1 MTMKQETSKIEHF
14 ISIQDL
20 DKDGLINLIDLAL
33 DIKSNRTRPSID
45 GKSLALLF
53 EKPSLRTRI
62 AFELGMSQMDGFSV
76 NFDEEELQMGKRE
89 ALKDISKVLSRYVD
103 AVAARVLDHKTLLEL
118 KKYSTVPV
126 INALSD
132 IEHPCQALADL
143 MTIKEK
149 KGTFKGL
156 KLVFIGDGNNVA
168 SSLALACALV
178 GINFVISS
186 PPNYG
191 LPEPITKASSEIAS
205 YSSWSLDSIQD
216 PTEAVEE
223 ADIIY
228 TDVWTSMGQES
239 EADERNI
246 AFKNYTITKSLLS
259 KGKKDVLFLHDLPA
273 HRGEEV
279 EDGVIESPQSAV
291 FDQAEN
297 RLHTQKALLSMIL
310 STKQLKSL

>member
-1 MTMKQETSKIEHF
+1 M
-14 ISIQDL
+14 L
-20 DKDGLINLIDLAL
+20 
-33 DIKSNRTRPSID
+33 
-45 GKSLALLF
+45 
-53 EKPSLRTRI
+53 
-62 AFELGMSQMDGFSV
+62 
-76 NFDEEELQMGKRE
+76 
-89 ALKDISKVLSRYVD
+89 Y
-103 AVAARVLDHKTLLEL
+103 LLEL
-118 KKYSTVPV
+118 KQYSTVPV

-149 KGTFKGL
+149 KGTLKGL

-178 GINFVISS
+178 GINFVMSS
-186 PPNYG
+186 PQNYG
-191 LPEPITKASSEIAS
+191 LPKPIIKASNDIAS
-205 YSSWSLDSIQD
+205 YSDWSLNIIQN
-216 PTEAVEE
+216 PIEAIEE

-239 EADERNI
+239 ETDERNV
-246 AFKNYTITKSLLS
+246 AFKNYTVTNSLLG
-259 KGKKDVLFLHDLPA
+259 KAKKDVLFLHDLPA

>member
-1 MTMKQETSKIEHF
+1 MKQETSKIGHF

-33 DIKSNRTRPSID
+33 DIKSNRTRPSIN

-89 ALKDISKVLSRYVD
+89 SLKDISKVLSRYVD
-103 AVAARVLDHKTLLEL
+103 AVAARVVDHKTLLEL

-143 MTIKEK
+143 MTIKVK

-186 PPNYG
+186 PQNYG
-191 LPEPITKASSEIAS
+191 LPEPIIKASSEIAT
-205 YSSWSLDSIQD
+205 YSNWSLNSIQD

-239 EADERNI
+239 ETDERNI
-246 AFKNYTITKSLLS
+246 AFKNYTVTKSLLG
-259 KGKKDVLFLHDLPA
+259 KAKKDVLFLHDLPA

>member
-1 MTMKQETSKIEHF
+1 MKQETRKLRHF

-33 DIKSNRTRPSID
+33 DIKSNRTRPSMS

-62 AFELGMSQMDGFSV
+62 AFELGMSQMGGFSV

-89 ALKDISKVLSRYVD
+89 TLKDISKVLSRYVD

-118 KKYSTVPV
+118 KQYSTVPV

-149 KGTFKGL
+149 KGTLKGL

-178 GINFVISS
+178 GINFVMSS
-186 PPNYG
+186 PQNYG
-191 LPEPITKASSEIAS
+191 LPKPIIKASNDIAS
-205 YSSWSLDSIQD
+205 YSDWSLNIIQN
-216 PTEAVEE
+216 PIEAIEE

-239 EADERNI
+239 ETDERNV
-246 AFKNYTITKSLLS
+246 AFKNYTVTNSLLG
-259 KGKKDVLFLHDLPA
+259 KAKKDVLFLHDLPA

-310 STKQLKSL
+310 STKQLKNL

>member
-1 MTMKQETSKIEHF
+1 MKQETRKLRHF

-20 DKDGLINLIDLAL
+20 DKDGVINLIDFAL
-33 DIKSNRTRPSID
+33 DIKSKRTRPSIN

-103 AVAARVLDHKTLLEL
+103 AVAARVVDHKTLLEL

-186 PPNYG
+186 PQNYG
-191 LPEPITKASSEIAS
+191 LPEPIIKASSEIAT
-205 YSSWSLDSIQD
+205 YSNWSLNSIQD

-239 EADERNI
+239 ETNERNI
-246 AFKNYTITKSLLS
+246 AFKNYTVTKSLLG
-259 KGKKDVLFLHDLPA
+259 KAKKDVLFLHDLPA

>member
-1 MTMKQETSKIEHF
+1 MKQETSKIGHF

-33 DIKSNRTRPSID
+33 DIKSNRTRPSIN

-103 AVAARVLDHKTLLEL
+103 AVAARVVDHKTLLEL

-186 PPNYG
+186 PQNYG
-191 LPEPITKASSEIAS
+191 LPEPIIKASSEIAT
-205 YSSWSLDSIQD
+205 YSNWSLNSIQD

-239 EADERNI
+239 ETNERNI
-246 AFKNYTITKSLLS
+246 AFKNYTVTKSLLG
-259 KGKKDVLFLHDLPA
+259 KAKKDVLFLHDLPA

>member
-1 MTMKQETSKIEHF
+1 MKQETRKLRHF

-33 DIKSNRTRPSID
+33 DIKSNRTRPSMS

-62 AFELGMSQMDGFSV
+62 AFELGMSQMGGFSV

-89 ALKDISKVLSRYVD
+89 TLKDISKVLSRYVD

-118 KKYSTVPV
+118 KQYSTVPV

-149 KGTFKGL
+149 KGTLKGL

-178 GINFVISS
+178 GINFVMSS
-186 PPNYG
+186 PQNYG
-191 LPEPITKASSEIAS
+191 LPKPIIKASNDIAS
-205 YSSWSLDSIQD
+205 YSDWSLNIIQN
-216 PTEAVEE
+216 PIEAIEE

-239 EADERNI
+239 ETDERNV
-246 AFKNYTITKSLLS
+246 AFKNYTVTNSLLG
-259 KGKKDVLFLHDLPA
+259 KAKKDVLFLHDLPA

>member
-1 MTMKQETSKIEHF
+1 MKQETSKIGHF

-33 DIKSNRTRPSID
+33 DIKSNRTRPSIN

-103 AVAARVLDHKTLLEL
+103 AVAARVVDHKTLLEL

-186 PPNYG
+186 PQNYG
-191 LPEPITKASSEIAS
+191 LPEPIIKASSEIAT
-205 YSSWSLDSIQD
+205 YSNWSLNSIQD

-239 EADERNI
+239 ETDERNI
-246 AFKNYTITKSLLS
+246 AFKNYTVTKSLLG
-259 KGKKDVLFLHDLPA
+259 KAKKDVLFLHDLPA

>member
-1 MTMKQETSKIEHF
+1 MKQETSKIEHF

-103 AVAARVLDHKTLLEL
+103 AVAARVVDHKTLLEL

-143 MTIKEK
+143 MTIKVK

-186 PPNYG
+186 PQNYG
-191 LPEPITKASSEIAS
+191 VPEPIIKASSEIAT
-205 YSSWSLDSIQD
+205 YSNWSLNSIQD

-239 EADERNI
+239 ETDERNI
-246 AFKNYTITKSLLS
+246 AFKNYTVTKSLLG
-259 KGKKDVLFLHDLPA
+259 KAKKDVLFLHDLPA

>member
-1 MTMKQETSKIEHF
+1 MKQETSKIGHF

-89 ALKDISKVLSRYVD
+89 SLKDISKVLSRYVD
-103 AVAARVLDHKTLLEL
+103 AVAARVVDHKTLLEL

-143 MTIKEK
+143 MTIKVK

-186 PPNYG
+186 PQNYG
-191 LPEPITKASSEIAS
+191 LPEPIIKASSEIAT
-205 YSSWSLDSIQD
+205 YSNWSLNSIQD

-239 EADERNI
+239 ETDERNI
-246 AFKNYTITKSLLS
+246 AFKNYTVTKSLLG
-259 KGKKDVLFLHDLPA
+259 KAKKDVLFLHDLPA

>member
-1 MTMKQETSKIEHF
+1 
-14 ISIQDL
+14 
-20 DKDGLINLIDLAL
+20 
-33 DIKSNRTRPSID
+33 
-45 GKSLALLF
+45 
-53 EKPSLRTRI
+53 
-62 AFELGMSQMDGFSV
+62 
-76 NFDEEELQMGKRE
+76 MGKRE
-89 ALKDISKVLSRYVD
+89 SLKDISKVLSRYVD
-103 AVAARVLDHKTLLEL
+103 AVAARVVDHKTLLEL

-143 MTIKEK
+143 MTIKVK

-186 PPNYG
+186 PQNYG
-191 LPEPITKASSEIAS
+191 LPEPIIKASSEIAT
-205 YSSWSLDSIQD
+205 YSNWSLNSIQD

-239 EADERNI
+239 ETDERNI
-246 AFKNYTITKSLLS
+246 AFKNYTVTKSLLG
-259 KGKKDVLFLHDLPA
+259 KAKKDVLFLHDLPA

>member
-1 MTMKQETSKIEHF
+1 M
-14 ISIQDL
+14 
-20 DKDGLINLIDLAL
+20 
-33 DIKSNRTRPSID
+33 
-45 GKSLALLF
+45 
-53 EKPSLRTRI
+53 
-62 AFELGMSQMDGFSV
+62 
-76 NFDEEELQMGKRE
+76 
-89 ALKDISKVLSRYVD
+89 
-103 AVAARVLDHKTLLEL
+103 
-118 KKYSTVPV
+118 
-126 INALSD
+126 
-132 IEHPCQALADL
+132 
-143 MTIKEK
+143 
-149 KGTFKGL
+149 
-156 KLVFIGDGNNVA
+156 FIGDGNNVA

-239 EADERNI
+239 ETDERNI

>member
-1 MTMKQETSKIEHF
+1 MCIR
-14 ISIQDL
+14 D
-20 DKDGLINLIDLAL
+20 
-33 DIKSNRTRPSID
+33 R
-45 GKSLALLF
+45 
-53 EKPSLRTRI
+53 
-62 AFELGMSQMDGFSV
+62 
-76 NFDEEELQMGKRE
+76 
-89 ALKDISKVLSRYVD
+89 
-103 AVAARVLDHKTLLEL
+103 
-118 KKYSTVPV
+118 YSTVPV

-239 EADERNI
+239 EAVDRNI
-246 AFKNYTITKSLLS
+246 AFKNFTFTKSLLS

>member
-1 MTMKQETSKIEHF
+1 MTMKQETSKIGHF

-33 DIKSNRTRPSID
+33 DIKSNRTRPSIN

-103 AVAARVLDHKTLLEL
+103 AVAARVVDHKTLLEL

-186 PPNYG
+186 PQNYG
-191 LPEPITKASSEIAS
+191 LPEPIIKASSEIAT
-205 YSSWSLDSIQD
+205 YSNWSLNSIQD

-239 EADERNI
+239 ETDERNI
-246 AFKNYTITKSLLS
+246 AFKNYTVTKSLLG
-259 KGKKDVLFLHDLPA
+259 KAKKDVLFLHDLPA

>member
-1 MTMKQETSKIEHF
+1 MKQETRKLRHF

-33 DIKSNRTRPSID
+33 DIKSNRTRPSMS

-62 AFELGMSQMDGFSV
+62 AFELGMSQMGGFSV

-89 ALKDISKVLSRYVD
+89 TLKDVSKVLSRYVD

-118 KKYSTVPV
+118 KQYSTVPV

-149 KGTFKGL
+149 KGTLKGL

-178 GINFVISS
+178 GINFVMSS
-186 PPNYG
+186 PQNYG
-191 LPEPITKASSEIAS
+191 LPKPIIKASNDIAS
-205 YSSWSLDSIQD
+205 YSDWSLNIIQN
-216 PTEAVEE
+216 PIEAIEE

-239 EADERNI
+239 ETDERNV
-246 AFKNYTITKSLLS
+246 AFKNYTVTNSLLG
-259 KGKKDVLFLHDLPA
+259 KAKKDVLFLHDLPA

>member
-1 MTMKQETSKIEHF
+1 MKQETSKIGHF

-20 DKDGLINLIDLAL
+20 DKDGLINLIDFAL
-33 DIKSNRTRPSID
+33 DIKSNRTRPSINV
-45 GKSLALLF
+45 KSLALLF

-103 AVAARVLDHKTLLEL
+103 AVAARVVDHKTLLEL

-186 PPNYG
+186 PQNYG
-191 LPEPITKASSEIAS
+191 LPEPIIKASSEIAT
-205 YSSWSLDSIQD
+205 YSNWSLNSIQD

-239 EADERNI
+239 ETDERNI
-246 AFKNYTITKSLLS
+246 AFKNYTVTKSLLG
-259 KGKKDVLFLHDLPA
+259 KAKKDVLFLHDLPA

>member
-1 MTMKQETSKIEHF
+1 MKQETSKIEHF

-89 ALKDISKVLSRYVD
+89 ALKDISKGLSRYVD

-149 KGTFKGL
+149 KATFKGL

-239 EADERNI
+239 ETDERNI

>member
-1 MTMKQETSKIEHF
+1 MKQETRKLRHF

-33 DIKSNRTRPSID
+33 DIKSNRTRPSMS

-62 AFELGMSQMDGFSV
+62 AFELGMSQMGGFSV

-89 ALKDISKVLSRYVD
+89 TLKDISKVLSRYVD

-186 PPNYG
+186 PQNYG
-191 LPEPITKASSEIAS
+191 LPEPIIKASSEIAT
-205 YSSWSLDSIQD
+205 YSNWSLNSIQD

-239 EADERNI
+239 ETNERNI
-246 AFKNYTITKSLLS
+246 AFKNYTVTKSLLG
-259 KGKKDVLFLHDLPA
+259 KAKKDVLFLHDLPA

>member
-1 MTMKQETSKIEHF
+1 MQQETSKIGHF

-20 DKDGLINLIDLAL
+20 DKNGLINLIDLAL
-33 DIKSNRTRPSID
+33 EIKSNTTRPSTN

-62 AFELGMSQMDGFSV
+62 AFELGMSQMGGFSV
-76 NFDEEELQMGKRE
+76 NFDEKELQMGRRE
-89 ALKDISKVLSRYVD
+89 AIKDISKVLSRYVD

-118 KKYSTVPV
+118 KKFSTVPV

-186 PPNYG
+186 PKNYR
-191 LPEPITKASSEIAS
+191 LPEPIVKASGEIAS
-205 YSSWSLDSIQD
+205 YSSWSLNMIQK
-216 PTEAVEE
+216 PIEAVEE

-239 EADERNI
+239 ETGDRNI
-246 AFKNYTITKSLLS
+246 AFKNYTVTNSLLG
-259 KGKKDVLFLHDLPA
+259 KAKKDVLFLHDLPA

-310 STKQLKSL
+310 SSEQLKSP

>member
-1 MTMKQETSKIEHF
+1 MKQETSKIEHF

-239 EADERNI
+239 ETDERNI

>member
-1 MTMKQETSKIEHF
+1 MKQETSKIGHF

-20 DKDGLINLIDLAL
+20 DKDGLINLINLAL
-33 DIKSNRTRPSID
+33 DIKSKRTRPSIN

-103 AVAARVLDHKTLLEL
+103 AVTARVVDHKTLLEL

-186 PPNYG
+186 PQNYG
-191 LPEPITKASSEIAS
+191 LPEPIIKASSEIAT
-205 YSSWSLDSIQD
+205 YSNWSLNSIQD

-239 EADERNI
+239 ETDERNI
-246 AFKNYTITKSLLS
+246 AFKNYTVTKSLLG
-259 KGKKDVLFLHDLPA
+259 KAKKDVLFLHDLPA

>member
-1 MTMKQETSKIEHF
+1 MKQETNKIGHF

-33 DIKSNRTRPSID
+33 DIKSNRTRPSIN

-62 AFELGMSQMDGFSV
+62 AFELGMSQMGGFSV

-89 ALKDISKVLSRYVD
+89 ALRDISKVLSRYVD

-118 KKYSTVPV
+118 QKYSNVPV

-149 KGTFKGL
+149 KGTFEGL

-186 PPNYG
+186 PQNYG
-191 LPEPITKASSEIAS
+191 LPKPIIKASGDIAS
-205 YSSWSLDSIQD
+205 YSSWSLNIVQD
-216 PTEAVEE
+216 PIEAAED

-239 EADERNI
+239 ETNERNI
-246 AFKNYTITKSLLS
+246 AFKNYTVTNSLLS
-259 KGKKDVLFLHDLPA
+259 KAKKDVLFLHDLPA

-279 EDGVIESPQSAV
+279 EDGVIESPQSGV

-297 RLHTQKALLSMIL
+297 RLHTQKALLSTIL
-310 STKQLKSL
+310 STEQLKSL

>member
-1 MTMKQETSKIEHF
+1 MKQETRKLRHF

-33 DIKSNRTRPSID
+33 DIKSNRTRPSMS

-62 AFELGMSQMDGFSV
+62 AFELGMSQMGGFSV

-89 ALKDISKVLSRYVD
+89 TLKDISKVLSRYVD

-118 KKYSTVPV
+118 KQYSTVPV

-186 PPNYG
+186 PQNYG
-191 LPEPITKASSEIAS
+191 LPEPIMKASSEIAT
-205 YSSWSLDSIQD
+205 YSNWSLNSIQD

-239 EADERNI
+239 ETNERNI
-246 AFKNYTITKSLLS
+246 AFKNYTVTKSLLG
-259 KGKKDVLFLHDLPA
+259 KAKKDVLFLHDLPA

>member
-239 EADERNI
+239 ETDERNI

>member
-1 MTMKQETSKIEHF
+1 MKQETRKLRHF

-33 DIKSNRTRPSID
+33 DIKSNRTRPSMS

-62 AFELGMSQMDGFSV
+62 AFELGMSQMGGFSV

-89 ALKDISKVLSRYVD
+89 TLKDVSKVLSRYAD

-118 KKYSTVPV
+118 KQYSTVPV

-149 KGTFKGL
+149 KGTLKGL

-178 GINFVISS
+178 GINFVMSS
-186 PPNYG
+186 PQNYG
-191 LPEPITKASSEIAS
+191 LPKPIIKASNDIAS
-205 YSSWSLDSIQD
+205 YSDWSLNIIQN
-216 PTEAVEE
+216 PIEAIEE

-239 EADERNI
+239 ETDERNV
-246 AFKNYTITKSLLS
+246 AFKNYTVTNTLLG
-259 KGKKDVLFLHDLPA
+259 KAKKDVLFLHDLPA

>member
-1 MTMKQETSKIEHF
+1 MKQETSKIEHF

-132 IEHPCQALADL
+132 IEHPCQALAEL

-239 EADERNI
+239 ETDERNI

>member
-1 MTMKQETSKIEHF
+1 MTMKQETSKIGHF

-20 DKDGLINLIDLAL
+20 DKDGLINLINLAL
-33 DIKSNRTRPSID
+33 DIKSKRTRPSIN

-103 AVAARVLDHKTLLEL
+103 AVTARVVDHKTLLEL

-186 PPNYG
+186 PQNYG
-191 LPEPITKASSEIAS
+191 LPEPIIKASSEIAT
-205 YSSWSLDSIQD
+205 YSNWSLNSIQD

-239 EADERNI
+239 ETDERNI
-246 AFKNYTITKSLLS
+246 AFKNYTVTKSLLG
-259 KGKKDVLFLHDLPA
+259 KAKKDVLFLHDLPA